1 MKKFTLAVMSAVL
14 VLASACSGKS
24 SENQSQETAKP
35 VLTGDSFE
43 PTTNIRY
50 YNLDTIMSQYNL
62 CKDLNE
68 VMMAKQTNIESEQRA
83 KTAELQRMQQS
94 IESKA
99 RNNGYLTEQSYNA
112 DMQNFQSKYDQAQR
126 YIANLQQEA
135 AIESASQQ
143 AQFLDSVNNY
153 LALYNMT
160 HHYDAILVKNVGDYF
175 NPALDITADIVAGLN
190 ARYGKTA
197 KETADEAAKK

>member
-1 MKKFTLAVMSAVL
+1 MMKKFTLAVLSAALVL
-14 VLASACSGKS
+14 VSCSGSDSESKS
-24 SENQSQETAKP
+24 AEISQP
-35 VLTGDSFE
+35 VASGDSFE

-50 YNLDTIMSQYNL
+50 YNLDSIMSQYNL

-68 VMMAKQTNIESEQRA
+68 VMMSKQNNIESEQRA

-135 AIESASQQ
+135 ALESASQQ
-143 AQFLDSVNNY
+143 KQFIDSVNNF
-153 LALYNMT
+153 LTLYNST
-160 HHYDAILVKNVGDYF
+160 RHYDAILVKNVGDYF
-175 NPALDITADIVAGLN
+175 NPALDITGEIVAGLN
-190 ARYGKTA
+190 ARYSKPAGDA
-197 KETADEAAKK
+197 AETTK

>member
-1 MKKFTLAVMSAVL
+1 MKKFTLAVLSAALVL
-14 VLASACSGKS
+14 VSCSGNDTDTKT
-24 SENQSQETAKP
+24 QETSQP
-35 VLTGDSFE
+35 VVSGDSFE

-50 YNLDTIMSQYNL
+50 YNLDSIMSQYNL

-68 VMMAKQTNIESEQRA
+68 IMMTKQNNIESEQRA

-135 AIESASQQ
+135 AIESANQQ
-143 AQFLDSVNNY
+143 KQFIDSVNNF
-153 LALYNMT
+153 LVIYNST
-160 HHYDAILVKNVGDYF
+160 RHYDAILVKNVGDYF
-175 NPALDITADIVAGLN
+175 NPALDITEEIVAGLN
-190 ARYGKTA
+190 ARYSKPA
-197 KETADEAAKK
+197 AEEAPAAK

>member
-1 MKKFTLAVMSAVL
+1 MKKFTLAVLSAALVL
-14 VLASACSGKS
+14 VSCSGNETETKTQ
-24 SENQSQETAKP
+24 EPSQP
-35 VLTGDSFE
+35 VVSGDSFE

-50 YNLDTIMSQYNL
+50 YNLDSIMSQYNL

-68 VMMAKQTNIESEQRA
+68 VMMTKQNNIESEQRA

-135 AIESASQQ
+135 AIESDNQQ
-143 AQFLDSVNNY
+143 KQFIDSVNNF
-153 LALYNMT
+153 LVIYNST
-160 HHYDAILVKNVGDYF
+160 RHYDAILVKNVGDYF
-175 NPALDITADIVAGLN
+175 NPALDITEEIVAGLN
-190 ARYGKTA
+190 ARYSKPA
-197 KETADEAAKK
+197 AEEAPAAK

>member
-1 MKKFTLAVMSAVL
+1 MIKKIAL
-14 VLASACSGKS
+14 VLLSTAMVMVSCSS
-24 SENQSQETAKP
+24 SDTESKTQEVAKP
-35 VLTGDSFE
+35 VVTGDSFE

-50 YNLDTIMSQYNL
+50 YNLDSIMSQYEL

-68 VMMAKQTNIESEQRA
+68 VMMTKQNNIESEQRA

-135 AIESASQQ
+135 AIESANQQ
-143 AQFLDSVNNY
+143 KQFIDSVNNY
-153 LALYNMT
+153 LVIYNAQ
-160 HHYDAILVKNVGDYF
+160 HHYDAIVVKNVGDYF
-175 NPALDITADIVAGLN
+175 NPALDVTADIVAGLN
-190 ARYGKTA
+190 ARY
-197 KETADEAAKK
+197 KKD

>member
-1 MKKFTLAVMSAVL
+1 MKKFTFAVL
-14 VLASACSGKS
+14 SAALLLVSCSGNDA
-24 SENQSQETAKP
+24 ENKTQEQAQP
-35 VLTGDSFE
+35 VATGDSFE

-50 YNLDTIMSQYNL
+50 YNLDSIMSQYNL

-68 VMMAKQTNIESEQRA
+68 VMLAKQTNIENEQRA

-135 AIESASQQ
+135 AVESAAQQ
-143 AQFLDSVNNY
+143 KQFVDSINNY
-153 LALYNMT
+153 LVIYNST
-160 HHYDAILVKNVGDYF
+160 RHYDAILVKNVGDYF
-175 NPALDITADIVAGLN
+175 NPALDITDEIVAGLN
-190 ARYGKTA
+190 ARYPKKDDSA
-197 KETADEAAKK
+197 AADTNKQ